1 MKVAEVNKEILKRKF
16 LQYRNFLKN
25 EIVEGEIYT
34 LENTGDQQREGYGK
48 GYAQAM
54 KSALE
59 KYEDLLREAELLLRI
74 VIEEDVAPA
83 EEEGAP

>member
-1 MKVAEVNKEILKRKF
+1 MKVAEVNKEIFKLKF
-16 LQYRNFLKN
+16 FQYKLFLKN
-25 EIVEGEIYT
+25 EIIEGEIYT

-74 VIEEDVAPA
+74 AIEEDVDPA
-83 EEEGAP
+83 EEEGSS